1 MKNLTIAICSYNRA
15 ERLPGLVN
23 ALRSLSCPVPFE
35 ILIID
40 NNSTD
45 QTQAVVARL
54 ADEGGPLVRTVIERE
69 QGIPFARNRA
79 IAESLSSTFLLFID
93 DDELPSE
100 QMLERAIYALDNE
113 GAECVGGKIGID
125 FSEYKRPGW
134 LTDDLLP
141 FFGKIDYG
149 PDPFWIDNANT
160 PIWSGIVAYRTSLF
174 SNNPELRFDCRYNRK
189 GNGIGG
195 GEDGILFNELLNRK
209 TKIRYQP
216 EMAVEHFI
224 EEWKLTRSYFLK
236 LHFISGKK
244 SGQFEMK
251 PYPREVFGIPPFLV
265 TELFR
270 QLVKTGS
277 LYIRKQPGVI
287 RQAMN
292 ASYTLGNI
300 FGKFISR

>member
-23 ALRSLSCPVPFE
+23 ALRSLDCPVPFE
-35 ILIID
+35 ILIVD

-45 QTQAVVARL
+45 QTQAVAAHL
-54 ADEGGPLVRTVIERE
+54 ADESGPLVRAVIETE

-79 IAESLSSTFLLFID
+79 ITESLSSTFLLFID

-113 GAECVGGKIGID
+113 GAECVGGKIDID

-149 PDPFWIDNANT
+149 PDPFWIEDATT

-174 SNNPELRFDCRYNRK
+174 SSNLGLRFDCRYNRK
-189 GNGIGG
+189 GKGIGG
-195 GEDGILFNELLNRK
+195 GEDVILFNELLKRK

-224 EEWKLTRSYFLK
+224 EEWKLKRSYFLK
-236 LHFISGKK
+236 LHFISGRK

-251 PYPREVFGIPPFLV
+251 SYPREVFGIPPFLL

-277 LYIRKQPGVI
+277 LYIRKKPGVI

-292 ASYTLGNI
+292 TSYTLGNI
-300 FGKFISR
+300 CGKFISR

>member
-15 ERLPGLVN
+15 ERLPRLVN
-23 ALRSLSCPVPFE
+23 ALRSLNCPVPFE
-35 ILIID
+35 LLIVD

-54 ADEGGPLVRTVIERE
+54 ADEGGPLLRTVIETE

-79 IAESLSSTFLLFID
+79 ITESLSSTFLLFID
-93 DDELPSE
+93 DDELPSL

-113 GAECVGGKIGID
+113 GAECVGGKIDID
-125 FSEYKRPGW
+125 FSEYKRPDW
-134 LTDDLLP
+134 LADDLLP

-149 PDPFWIDNANT
+149 PDPFWIDNAST

-174 SNNPELRFDCRYNRK
+174 TNNAELRFDYRYNRK

-216 EMAVEHFI
+216 DMAVEHFI
-224 EEWKLTRSYFLK
+224 EEWKLKRSYFLK
-236 LHFISGKK
+236 LHFISGRK

-277 LYIRKQPGVI
+277 LYICKQPGVI

-300 FGKFISR
+300 CGKFISR